1 MKVTKEDL
9 QYVRQYIAEKH
20 GKEMTPAQVLEVMRE
35 VKKIEVVDEPGLAT
49 ILRQDGNNKGH
60 DHEHNESDH

>member
-1 MKVTKEDL
+1 MKIPKEDL
-9 QYVRQYIAEKH
+9 QYIRQFIAEAH
-20 GKEMTPAQVLEVMRE
+20 GKEMTPDQVLEVMRE

-49 ILRQDGNNKGH
+49 LMRHDGNNKGH